1 MRIAAILGLALL
13 MACSELAEIYEEFG
27 DQKQDDIHEAHTEI
41 LMIGPYTMTC
51 YGPFER
57 DCLMEYNEEAG
68 RWHFFYDGIEGFD
81 FEPGYIYT
89 LEVRLEDRGTE
100 IQDVGR
106 YSYHLI
112 KLLDKVKAPDDFDY
126 ARNEKPD
133 FSNLESS
140 D

>member
-1 MRIAAILGLALL
+1 MRIAAVLALALL
-13 MACSELAEIYEEFG
+13 MACSEIAEIYEEFG
-27 DQKQDDIHEAHTEI
+27 DEKQEDIHEAHTEI
-41 LMIGPYTMTC
+41 LTIGPFTMTC
-51 YGPFER
+51 YGPFEQ

-126 ARNEKPD
+126 AKNEKPD
-133 FSNLESS
+133 LSNLESG

>member
-1 MRIAAILGLALL
+1 MRIVAILALALL
-13 MACSELAEIYEEFG
+13 MACSEIAEIYEEFG
-27 DQKQDDIHEAHTEI
+27 DHREEDIHQEHTEI
-41 LMIGPYTMTC
+41 LTIGPYTMTC

-68 RWHFFYDGIEGFD
+68 RWHFFYDGIEGFN

-126 ARNEKPD
+126 AKNEKP
-133 FSNLESS
+133 NLSEL
-140 D
+140 DTGA